1 VNNSHYI
8 EANNKRTYL
17 TKNGKPTI
25 FLKKNQD
32 TLTNLKNRSSINLSN
47 VKNIERPKEIYN
59 RIIKSPEYD
68 DFYLETLDG
77 KVYVCKNGKTK

>member
-1 VNNSHYI
+1 MKQI
-8 EANNKRTYL
+8 TRTYL

-47 VKNIERPKEIYN
+47 VKNIEKPKEIYN

-77 KVYVCKNGKTK
+77 KVYLCKNGKTK